1 MLLTTNLSNRL
12 FTAGLALAVLTV
24 PAAAGQINS
33 NLQIDPGQT
42 FELGGGQK
50 GGFTVTGRNTGPVAV
65 AVYAQAEGGETQALR
80 GTVEPGQSVE
90 AAFGPGDMAL
100 LRNTS
105 GKQMARL
112 KLKITGDT
120 SALGMTYSANP

>member
-1 MLLTTNLSNRL
+1 MLFSTNPSARL
-12 FTAGLALAVLTV
+12 LAAAMAVAVLAV
-24 PAAAGQINS
+24 PAAADVLNS

-50 GGFTVTGRNTGPVAV
+50 GGFTVTGRNVGPVAV
-65 AVYAQAEGGETQALR
+65 VVYGLAEGATAPVIR
-80 GTVEPGQSVE
+80 GTVAPGGAVD
-90 AAFGPGDMAL
+90 ATFGPGEQAL

-105 GKQMARL
+105 TMEMARL
-112 KLKITGDT
+112 KLKVSGDI